1 MLPLKNTFFTHL
13 PICNVCIMKRY
24 HFLLRFFL
32 IALLSV
38 TVFAQIQGQ
47 ERLRFA
53 FYNLENFF
61 DTHID
66 STLDYNAFTPEGE
79 QRWTNHRYY
88 KKRNDIYRVIM
99 ALGDWEAP
107 TLLGFC
113 EIENEMVLGDLV
125 YRTPLK
131 SANYSFVH
139 YHSSDFRGIDAA
151 LIYRLDQL
159 QLISSRPIP
168 VKDPENPDFRTRDIL
183 YADFIVNQMDTVH
196 VYVNHWPSRYGG
208 VLSTIPKR
216 LLAALTLRADIDSLM
231 QVKPHAKVI
240 LMGDFN
246 DTPEDDSIIKGLRA
260 LPPDDLGPGEQLV
273 HLFTNKTELGHH
285 GTIKYQHMWQIF
297 DHIIVSRSLFEATN
311 GLRYSPGSAKIFASE
326 FLLVEDE
333 RYLGQKLFRTY
344 VGPRYTGG
352 ISDHLPVFIDLEFVE
367 AMDDNVEE

>member
-1 MLPLKNTFFTHL
+1 
-13 PICNVCIMKRY
+13 MKRN
-24 HFLLRFFL
+24 HFLLSSIL
-32 IALLSV
+32 IVLFSTTA
-38 TVFAQIQGQ
+38 FAQEKGQ

-66 STLDYNAFTPEGE
+66 STRDYNAFTPEGE

-88 KKRNDIYRVIM
+88 KKRNDVYRVIM

-107 TLLGFC
+107 SLVGFC
-113 EIENEMVLGDLV
+113 EIENEEVLGDLI
-125 YRTPLK
+125 YGTPLK
-131 SANYSFVH
+131 NANYNFVH
-139 YHSSDFRGIDAA
+139 YHSPDFRGIDAA
-151 LIYRLDQL
+151 LIYRLDHL

-168 VKDPENPDFRTRDIL
+168 VRDPENPGFRTRDIL
-183 YADFIVNQMDTVH
+183 YADFIVNEMDTVH
-196 VYVNHWPSRYGG
+196 VYINHWPSRFGG
-208 VLSTIPKR
+208 VLASIPR
-216 LLAALTLRADIDSLM
+216 RMLAALTLRANIDSLM
-231 QVKPHAKVI
+231 HVKPHAKVI

-260 LPPDDLGPGEQLV
+260 FPPDDLSPVDQLV
-273 HLFTNKTELGHH
+273 HLFTNKSEVGHL

-297 DHIIVSRSLFEATN
+297 DHIIVSRPLFEAAG
-311 GLRYSPGSAKIFASE
+311 GLRYKPESARIFTSD
-326 FLLVEDE
+326 FLFTEDE

-367 AMDDNVEE
+367 AMDDNAEE